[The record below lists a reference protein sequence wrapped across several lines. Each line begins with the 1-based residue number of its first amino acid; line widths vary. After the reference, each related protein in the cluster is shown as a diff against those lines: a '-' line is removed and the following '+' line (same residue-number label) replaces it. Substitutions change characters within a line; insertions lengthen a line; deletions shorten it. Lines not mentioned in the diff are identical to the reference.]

1 VKYKA
6 FLEYYYEFDDLLYN
20 KGRSIPIISFSVEG
34 GANRKINLASSSD
47 ISITSELEQARSYKN
62 ITLFMP
68 PTKNHLDML
77 AAVELTDIALNKPA
91 DFGISFSVEKR
102 LGSNRLER
110 LSLSAENPAL
120 IKRPTVIAGHLL
132 MIEVSLPD
140 AFLELGKWQ
149 KGKGWQLE
157 EM

>member
-1 VKYKA
+1 MKYKA

>member
-1 VKYKA
+1 VKYKS
-6 FLEYYYEFDDLLYN
+6 FLDYYYEFDDLLYN
-20 KGRSIPIISFSVEG
+20 KGQSIPIISFSVEG
-34 GANRKINLASSSD
+34 GANRKIYLASSSD
-47 ISITSELEQARSYKN
+47 ISITSEMEQARAHKN

-68 PTKNHLDML
+68 PTKNHVDME
-77 AAVELTDIALNKPA
+77 AAVELIGIALNKPA
-91 DFGISFSVEKR
+91 DFGIDFWVEKR
-102 LGSNRLER
+102 LGNNQLER
-110 LSLSAENPAL
+110 LSLHEENPAL